1 MTSTSPA
8 KIAFLIL
15 TDSPDR
21 GLPGLLMASRL
32 KMNRGADVR
41 VLFFGPGVRLAGSGA
56 ADQHLAD
63 LIDSGVKPTA
73 CAGQV
78 EQFGLA
84 DEFASRPVEL
94 IAAGAEVE
102 AYAQE
107 GFTVLSF

>member
-8 KIAFLIL
+8 KVAFLIL

-21 GLPGLLMASRL
+21 GLPGLVMASRL

-41 VLFFGPGVRLAGSGA
+41 VLFFGPGVMLAASGA
-56 ADQHLAD
+56 ADRQLED
-63 LIDSGVKPTA
+63 LISSGVKPAA
-73 CAGQV
+73 CSAQV

-84 DEFASRPVEL
+84 NELASRPVEL
-94 IAAGAEVE
+94 LAAGAEVE
-102 AYAQE
+102 GYARD

>member
-1 MTSTSPA
+1 MTSASPA

-21 GLPGLLMASRL
+21 GLPGLVMASRL

-41 VLFFGPGVRLAGSGA
+41 VLFFGPGVRLAGSGT
-56 ADQHLAD
+56 ADPQLAD
-63 LIDSGVKPTA
+63 LIESGIKPAA
-73 CAGQV
+73 CSGQV

-84 DEFASRPVEL
+84 DEFASRPIEL
-94 IAAGAEVE
+94 VAAGAEVE
-102 AYAQE
+102 AYARE

>member
-1 MTSTSPA
+1 MTSTIPA
-8 KIAFLIL
+8 KVAFLIL

-21 GLPGLLMASRL
+21 GIPGLVMASRL

-41 VLFFGPGVRLAGSGA
+41 VLFFGPGVKLAGSGA
-56 ADQHLAD
+56 ADQQLAD

-73 CAGQV
+73 CSGQV

-84 DEFASRPVEL
+84 EEFASRPIEL
-94 IAAGAEVE
+94 LAAGAEVE
-102 AYAQE
+102 AYARE

>member
-1 MTSTSPA
+1 MTSTNPA

-21 GLPGLLMASRL
+21 GLPGLVMASRL

-41 VLFFGPGVRLAGSGA
+41 VLFFGPGVKLASSGA
-56 ADQHLAD
+56 ADQLIGD

-73 CAGQV
+73 CSSQV

-84 DEFASRPVEL
+84 AEFASRPIEL
-94 IAAGAEVE
+94 LAAGAEVE
-102 AYAQE
+102 AYAKE